1 MHKNGNGIDTR
12 VIDSVF
18 PGSSGTAIVKF
29 HREMLPATT
38 VRQVSAEGVR
48 IGERLYDGTIAVT
61 LDSVVER
68 WTRKPL
74 DELVIGD
81 FDDLLGQQPEVVLLG
96 TGAGNRF
103 APRELM
109 FGFARLGVG
118 FETMDTK
125 AAARTFNVL
134 AAEDRQVCAVLF
146 PAANTGSG

>member
-1 MHKNGNGIDTR
+1 
-12 VIDSVF
+12 
-18 PGSSGTAIVKF
+18 VKF

-38 VRQVSAEGVR
+38 VRQVSAEGIR
-48 IGERLYDGTIAVT
+48 IGEKRYDSTIAVT
-61 LDSVVER
+61 LDAVIEG

-74 DELVIGD
+74 DELVIED
-81 FDDLLGQQPEVVLLG
+81 FEALLDQQPEVVLLG
-96 TGAGNRF
+96 TGASNRF

-134 AAEDRQVCAVLF
+134 AGEDRRVAAVLF
-146 PAANTGSG
+146 PAADTAGG